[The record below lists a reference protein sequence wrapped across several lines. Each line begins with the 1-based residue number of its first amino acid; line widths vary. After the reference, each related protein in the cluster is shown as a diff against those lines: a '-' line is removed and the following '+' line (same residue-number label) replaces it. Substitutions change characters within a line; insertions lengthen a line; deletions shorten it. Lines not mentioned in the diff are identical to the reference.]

1 MLTNAE
7 RLNLAKSTNIN
18 HVIDLLNECK
28 TEFPSVIGDT
38 EHKTVVNAV
47 TLEAEAAIIGR
58 FFLKIENYKQGIYEN
73 PE

>member
-7 RLNLAKSTNIN
+7 KLNLAKSTNIN

-28 TEFPSVIGDT
+28 TEFPSVVGDT

-47 TLEAEAAIIGR
+47 TL
-58 FFLKIENYKQGIYEN
+58 
-73 PE
+73 

>member
-7 RLNLAKSTNIN
+7 KLQIAQSSNIEK
-18 HVIDLLNECK
+18 VIELLNECK
-28 TEFPSVIGDT
+28 TQFASIVGEN
-38 EHKTVVNAV
+38 EHSTVVNAV

-58 FFLKIENYKQGIYEN
+58 FFTKIENYKQGLYEN

>member
-7 RLNLAKSTNIN
+7 KLQIAQSSNIEK
-18 HVIDLLNECK
+18 VIELLNECK
-28 TEFPSVIGDT
+28 TQFPSIVGDSQ
-38 EHKTVVNAV
+38 HKTVVNAV

-58 FFLKIENYKQGIYEN
+58 FFLKLENYKQGIYEN